1 VIHQHVPAMQTIEYK
16 TFDSVPNARFSILI
30 PTWNNLKYLQ
40 FCLRSIQKNSRFP
53 HQVILHVNEGADGTR
68 DWTEREQMD
77 YSWSKQNVGIC
88 FAMNAAA
95 SLARTDYLV
104 YINDDMYVA
113 PDWDLYLWEEIERLN
128 HIYFLLGSALIEP
141 RGGTNPNVT
150 VCADFGNSPD
160 NFQES
165 AFLDRSPQLLSR
177 PDWSGAGGAGV
188 LVHKKIWDLVGGYSV
203 EFTPGLYSDPDFS
216 MKLWQAGVRYFKGI
230 SKSRMFH
237 FQAKSTGR
245 IVKRNEGR
253 KQFARKWKLPS
264 SRFVR
269 DYLRLTSPFEG
280 PLREPEETLDLMF
293 ARWRSRWL

>member
-1 VIHQHVPAMQTIEYK
+1 MHTIEYK
-16 TFDSVPNARFSILI
+16 KFDAAPNARFSILI

-40 FCLRSIQKNSRFP
+40 YCVGSIRKNSRFP
-53 HQVILHVNEGADGTR
+53 HQVILHINEGSDGTR
-68 DWTEREQMD
+68 DWAEAQKLD
-77 YSWSKQNVGIC
+77 YSFSQENSGIC

-113 PDWDLYLWEEIERLN
+113 PDWDGYFWEEVERLG
-128 HIYFLLGSALIEP
+128 HMYFLLGSALIEP

-150 VCADFGNSPD
+150 VCADFGDSPD
-160 NFQES
+160 TFQES
-165 AFLDRSPQLLSR
+165 AFLERYRQLSR
-177 PDWSGAGGAGV
+177 PDWNGAGGAGV
-188 LVHKKIWDLVGGYSV
+188 LVHKRMWGLVGGYSV

-230 SKSRMFH
+230 GQSRMFH

-245 IVKRNEGR
+245 IIQRNDGR
-253 KQFARKWKLPS
+253 KQFARKWKIPS
-264 SRFVR
+264 SRFIR
-269 DYLRLTSPFEG
+269 DYLRLTSPFKG
-280 PLREPEETLDLMF
+280 PLPEPEETLDLKF

>member
-1 VIHQHVPAMQTIEYK
+1 MENIEYK
-16 TFDSVPNARFSILI
+16 TFECPPDARFSILI

-40 FCLRSIQKNSRFP
+40 FCVDSIKKNSRFP
-53 HQVILHVNEGADGTR
+53 HQIILHVNEGADGTR
-68 DWTEREQMD
+68 DWVEQERLD
-77 YSWSKQNVGIC
+77 YSYSNENAGIC

-95 SLARTDYLV
+95 SLAQTEYLV

-113 PDWDLYLWEEIERLN
+113 PDWDLHLWEEIERLN

-150 VCADFGNSPD
+150 VCSDFGDSPD

-165 AFLDRSPQLLSR
+165 AFLERSPQLLSR

-230 SKSRMFH
+230 AKSQIFH

-245 IVKRNEGR
+245 IVKRNDGR
-253 KQFARKWKLPS
+253 KQFARKWKLPAS
-264 SRFVR
+264 QFIK
-269 DYLRLTSPFEG
+269 DYLRLTSPFDG
-280 PLREPEETLDLMF
+280 SLKEPEETLDLKF